1 MNTDML
7 IDQLATDVKPVPR
20 HGVMRRIGIGVAAGA
35 IVTMGLV
42 GLWLG
47 FRADLMQAMHGFHF
61 WMKWSYTVSLFI
73 GSLVATARLARP
85 DAQPL
90 RWLWLLAIPVLLL
103 AAVTAIEM
111 MHVPPADWLKM
122 WLGHSWKRCPWIVLM
137 LAAPIFIGL
146 LWSFRRMAPTRLRA
160 AGAAAGMAAGACAAT
175 LYCMHCAEVS
185 ALFVLTW
192 YSLGILL
199 AAGIGALIG
208 PRFLRW

>member
-20 HGVMRRIGIGVAAGA
+20 HSVIRRIGLGVAAGA
-35 IVTMGLV
+35 IVTIGLV

-73 GSLVATARLARP
+73 GSLIATARLARP

-111 MHVPPADWLKM
+111 MHAPPADWLKM

-146 LWSFRRMAPTRLRA
+146 LWSFRRMAPTKLRA

-175 LYCMHCAEVS
+175 LYCMHCPEVS

-192 YSLGILL
+192 YSLGIVL
-199 AAGIGALIG
+199 AAAIGALIG